1 MEAEVEYTALVR
13 VKVDLETGGIALV
26 DIRAPGR
33 RDETP
38 AEVSVSLESDRDEP
52 DEVFDRAQQLV
63 DAAAPSNS
71 TDAGLLPRRNDRPKS
86 TTRVCVDVR
95 LLGAR
100 SRQES
105 GARR

>member
-38 AEVSVSLESDRDEP
+38 AEVSVSLESERDEP

-63 DAAAPSNS
+63 DAAAPLELHGCWAPAPTQRWAQVDHSS
-71 TDAGLLPRRNDRPKS
+71 VRGRQTSRRQVAAGIRR
-86 TTRVCVDVR
+86 
-95 LLGAR
+95 A
-100 SRQES
+100 
-105 GARR
+105 